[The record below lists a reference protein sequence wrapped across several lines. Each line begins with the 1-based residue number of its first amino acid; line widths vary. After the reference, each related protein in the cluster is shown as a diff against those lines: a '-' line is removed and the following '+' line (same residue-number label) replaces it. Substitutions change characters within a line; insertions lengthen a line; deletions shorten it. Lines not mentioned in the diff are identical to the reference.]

1 MGFEP
6 MRSGVDLL
14 SYCAQLFILFSQQKR
29 HAMNESEKV
38 HLSKIVI

>member
-14 SYCAQLFILFSQQKR
+14 SYCARLFILFSQQKKAR
-29 HAMNESEKV
+29 HE
-38 HLSKIVI
+38 

>member
-14 SYCAQLFILFSQQKR
+14 SYCAQLFILFSQQER

-38 HLSKIVI
+38 HLC